1 MTRRIVL
8 DTIAEEVFRDQADK
22 DYIAARANYRMN
34 LREQF
39 LWSGLQACEK
49 YLKAILLFN
58 NLSARFPASR
68 GDPAK
73 WNKKREFRHN
83 LRRLFAAVNQINE
96 IQFVWPKFLRGF
108 LDYLTRFGNNRYMSI
123 STYTFGDELW
133 RLDETVWTLRR
144 YCQNFDWEI
153 EENGRKKNMRAR
165 LIAQVN
171 DPSHRSKPA
180 LFHPFG
186 ATGGWLE
193 QMLAG
198 KPSSF
203 APQNLVWHNLFFG
216 SRQRSSAKWDYFSS
230 SEHPPQNREW
240 FTPQLH
246 RLVADYVKLPSAKE

>member
-1 MTRRIVL
+1 MKCSLCGRNSYGVSWITL
-8 DTIAEEVFRDQADK
+8 
-22 DYIAARANYRMN
+22 RA
-34 LREQF
+34 L
-39 LWSGLQACEK
+39 
-49 YLKAILLFN
+49 AITAIC
-58 NLSARFPASR
+58 LSPRTP
-68 GDPAK
+68 
-73 WNKKREFRHN
+73 
-83 LRRLFAAVNQINE
+83 
-96 IQFVWPKFLRGF
+96 
-108 LDYLTRFGNNRYMSI
+108 
-123 STYTFGDELW
+123 FGDELR

-203 APQNLVWHNLFFG
+203 ARQNLVWHNLFFG